1 MKRRYEAMLKIYN
14 AYDKCTGK
22 LYFYVADSKKPRV
35 QLIKKIRS
43 YDEAM
48 KECIRLYKKKG

>member
-1 MKRRYEAMLKIYN
+1 MLKIYN

-35 QLIKKIRS
+35 QLTKKIRS

-48 KECIRLYKKKG
+48 KECIRLYKKKGE

>member
-1 MKRRYEAMLKIYN
+1 MLKIYN
-14 AYDKCTGK
+14 EYDKGTGK

-35 QLIKKIRS
+35 KLSKKIRS

-48 KECIRLYKKKG
+48 KECIRLYKKER